1 MRHVQLPPRPP
12 GLRAPAPYRRL
23 AGAVLISGALLTSA
37 CGSSH
42 PSASGASASASASA
56 ASTTASAA
64 ATVPAT
70 TAPATA
76 ASTVPASTAPAST
89 APTAG
94 GTMAAGMTCA
104 QKAPHAFV
112 HITHVQAAASGAL
125 TVTGNPATLVC
136 GGPDDFHFNVASST
150 ETGHVV
156 PGASIEVFPV
166 STMSPQPIQPGKLA
180 SYLATDSD
188 TRIFL
193 ILGPLTAITSLQ
205 EQFHP

>member
-1 MRHVQLPPRPP
+1 MRHVQLPPRRP
-12 GLRAPAPYRRL
+12 GPRAPAPYRRL
-23 AGAVLISGALLTSA
+23 AGAVLICGTLLTSA

-42 PSASGASASASASA
+42 PSASGASASATA
-56 ASTTASAA
+56 A
-64 ATVPAT
+64 PAT
-70 TAPATA
+70 AAPATAAPASTAPATA
-76 ASTVPASTAPAST
+76 APTAPAST
-89 APTAG
+89 APTPG
-94 GTMAAGMTCA
+94 GAMAAGMTCA
-104 QKAPHAFV
+104 QKATHAFV

-166 STMSPQPIQPGKLA
+166 STMSPQRIQPGKLA
-180 SYLATDSD
+180 SYLATDED

-193 ILGPLTAITSLQ
+193 IVGPLTAITSLQ

>member
-1 MRHVQLPPRPP
+1 MRHVQLPPRRP
-12 GLRAPAPYRRL
+12 GLRAPAPYRHL
-23 AGAVLISGALLTSA
+23 AGAVLISGALLASA
-37 CGSSH
+37 CGSPH
-42 PSASGASASASASA
+42 PSASGASASASASSA
-56 ASTTASAA
+56 PTTAA

-76 ASTVPASTAPAST
+76 APTVQASTAPAST
-89 APTAG
+89 APTPG

-104 QKAPHAFV
+104 QKGTHAFV

-180 SYLATDSD
+180 SYLATDED

-193 ILGPLTAITSLQ
+193 IVGPLTAITSLQ